1 MTAIS
6 INRQRIFIFIF
17 WQRVKGSTWCT
28 SSRWPGCWRQR
39 CSSHSNCF
47 VYLPWRSEPPPA
59 GFVSCLKT
67 SCAAD
72 VVIEAG
78 RKLRTNPQWRGSKDV
93 SLSQDLSLGTNNPG
107 QEQFQPRGVWGKR
120 CVCVW
125 GGVMSNDTCAS
136 VWAKPCVGEY
146 MLSLWRV
153 LSEAL
158 DKHSARIG
166 KLIFSQIAV
175 TLHIFWAS
183 V

>member
-1 MTAIS
+1 M
-6 INRQRIFIFIF
+6 
-17 WQRVKGSTWCT
+17 
-28 SSRWPGCWRQR
+28 
-39 CSSHSNCF
+39 
-47 VYLPWRSEPPPA
+47 
-59 GFVSCLKT
+59 
-67 SCAAD
+67 
-72 VVIEAG
+72 
-78 RKLRTNPQWRGSKDV
+78 
-93 SLSQDLSLGTNNPG
+93 
-107 QEQFQPRGVWGKR
+107 
-120 CVCVW
+120 CVW

>member
-125 GGVMSNDTCAS
+125 GGWCLTIPVLVCGQN
-136 VWAKPCVGEY
+136 
-146 MLSLWRV
+146 RV
-153 LSEAL
+153 LVSICCPCGEFYQ
-158 DKHSARIG
+158 KHWINIVRE
-166 KLIFSQIAV
+166 
-175 TLHIFWAS
+175 
-183 V
+183 